1 MQTVEVRPSGDWW
14 IVQSDGLSAPLMFSS
29 GARAERTARQ
39 LALAWANSG
48 ADALL
53 DVRTRPGDGYR
64 FLCQP
69 GSGRSAPAFKALPAR
84 FST

>member
-1 MQTVEVRPSGDWW
+1 MQTVQVRPSGDWW
-14 IVQSDGLSAPLMFSS
+14 IVQSDGLSAPLLFAS

-39 LALAWANSG
+39 LALAWAASG

-64 FLCQP
+64 FLCQA
-69 GSGRSAPAFKALPAR
+69 GRGPSAPALRPLPTR
-84 FST
+84 FPN

>member
-1 MQTVEVRPSGDWW
+1 MQTVEVRPSGQWW
-14 IVQSDGLSAPLMFSS
+14 IVKSDGLSAPLMFSS

-39 LALAWANSG
+39 IALAWAANG

-69 GSGRSAPAFKALPAR
+69 GPERSAPCFRALPER
-84 FST
+84 FPN

>member
-1 MQTVEVRPSGDWW
+1 MQTVEVRPSGQWW
-14 IVQSDGLSAPLMFSS
+14 IVRSDGLSAPLMFSS

-39 LALAWANSG
+39 LAMAWATSG

-64 FLCQP
+64 FLCQA
-69 GSGRSAPAFKALPAR
+69 GSERSGPQFRALPDR
-84 FST
+84 FPN